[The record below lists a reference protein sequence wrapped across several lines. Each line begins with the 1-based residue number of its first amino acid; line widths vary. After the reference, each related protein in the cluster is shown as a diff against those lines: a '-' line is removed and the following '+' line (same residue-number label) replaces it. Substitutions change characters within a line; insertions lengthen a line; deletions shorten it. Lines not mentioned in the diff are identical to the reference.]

1 MHLSAILADLR
12 EHWPIYA
19 SMPFVAAVIGYLTKR
34 VAIEMMFLPVEFIG
48 IKGTPI
54 GWQGVLPHNAAR
66 MAVVATRLLTENLV
80 DVAEIFSRLDPD
92 QLVKEIEPALSA
104 VVDELVKE
112 MADAYQ
118 PGLWVRLPEPARRLL
133 RNQAHAQVPQLV
145 HRIMADLTLDIE
157 SVLDVQDV
165 VVTHLV
171 RDKLLLNRLIRDIA
185 QPELSFIARCGLCFG
200 FTLGIVQMIVWA
212 LTHQPLVMPL
222 FGLAVG
228 WFTDWL
234 ALKMVFYPRQPRR
247 FFGLVTWQGLFQRR
261 RREVAVDY
269 GRLIA
274 DEILTT
280 PRLIEAMLRGP
291 RSDRLFA
298 VIQRELDRTID
309 ARVGVAR
316 PLVTLALGATRFH
329 ELKLAAVRKAIER
342 LPDTL
347 RYAEDYTTQALDIR
361 NTIVH
366 KMLQLSPLEFE
377 GILRPAFKQDE
388 WKLIAVGAVIGF
400 LVGELQVFVFLH

>member
-1 MHLSAILADLR
+1 VHFSAILADLR

-19 SMPFVAAVIGYLTKR
+19 SMPFVAAAIGYVTKR
-34 VAIEMMFLPVEFIG
+34 VAIEMMFRPLEFVG
-48 IKGTPI
+48 IKRTPI
-54 GWQGVLPHNAAR
+54 GWQGVLPQNAAR
-66 MAVVATRLLTENLV
+66 MAIVATRLLTENLV

-92 QLVKEIEPALSA
+92 QLVKEIEPAITT

-112 MADAYQ
+112 IATTYQ
-118 PGLWVRLPEPARRLL
+118 PGLWDRLPAQARRLI

-171 RDKLLLNRLIRDIA
+171 RDKALLNRLIRDIA
-185 QPELSFIARCGLCFG
+185 RPELAFIARCGLYFG
-200 FTLGIVQMIVWA
+200 FSLGVVQMAVWA
-212 LTHQPLVMPL
+212 LTHQPLVMPA
-222 FGLAVG
+222 FGLGVG

-234 ALKMVFYPRQPRR
+234 ALKMIFLPREPRR
-247 FFGLVTWQGLFQRR
+247 FLGLVTWQGLFQRR

-280 PRLIEAMLRGP
+280 PRLVEAVLTGP

-298 VIQRELDRTID
+298 VIQRELETIID
-309 ARVGVAR
+309 AQVGVAR
-316 PLVTLALGATRFH
+316 PLVTLAIGGPRFD

-347 RYAEDYTTQALDIR
+347 HYAEDYTTQALDIR
-361 NTIVH
+361 NTITH
-366 KMLQLSPLEFE
+366 KMMQLSPLEFE

-388 WKLIAVGAVIGF
+388 WKLIAVGAIIGF
-400 LVGELQVFVFLH
+400 LVGELQVFVVLH